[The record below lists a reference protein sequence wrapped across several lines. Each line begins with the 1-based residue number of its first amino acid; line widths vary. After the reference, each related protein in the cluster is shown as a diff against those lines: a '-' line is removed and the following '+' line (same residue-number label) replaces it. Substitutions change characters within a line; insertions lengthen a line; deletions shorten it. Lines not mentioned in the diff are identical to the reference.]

1 MCLVGIG
8 GGGRGEYQDYNHI
21 LPPPPPSAEVAL
33 QSISI
38 VSQLSDALHQVLL
51 YLSVL
56 AARIVLPSAAGRR
69 RAGQK

>member
-8 GGGRGEYQDYNHI
+8 GGGRGEYQDYNHTP
-21 LPPPPPSAEVAL
+21 LLPPSAEVTL

-51 YLSVL
+51 YLIVL

-69 RAGQK
+69 RAG